1 MGSTPFPSS
10 LRTSYEKRALS
21 TNEGL
26 SHVLKLPDNFKILPE
41 AQQDFYNVLGYFR
54 TLSIKELRIKT
65 TTTKLKPQCDF
76 QIFIIDIPTKLKL
89 YL

>member
-26 SHVLKLPDNFKILPE
+26 IHVLKLPDNFKILPE
-41 AQQDFYNVLGYFR
+41 AQQDFYNVLDYFR
-54 TLSIKELRIKT
+54 TLSIKELRIK